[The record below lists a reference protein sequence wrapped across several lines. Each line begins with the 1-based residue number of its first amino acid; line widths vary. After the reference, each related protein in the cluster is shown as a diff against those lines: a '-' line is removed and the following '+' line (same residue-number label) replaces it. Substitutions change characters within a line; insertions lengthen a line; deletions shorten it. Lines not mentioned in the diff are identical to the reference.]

1 MVFLTDRKRATGMGT
16 AKTGTA
22 HFWGMTVSSVALLI
36 LVPLFI
42 FTVGPMLGEKHATV
56 TAYFSRPFPAIVA
69 LLTFIVG
76 LLHFKNG
83 VTVLIEDYFQG
94 LSRKIWIIVMTCGSY
109 AAIATA
115 VFAIARIAL

>member
-1 MVFLTDRKRATGMGT
+1 MGT

-42 FTVGPMLGEKHATV
+42 FTVGPMLGENHATV

>member
-42 FTVGPMLGEKHATV
+42 FTVGPMLGENHATV
-56 TAYFSRPFPAIVA
+56 TAYFSHPLPAIVA

>member
-42 FTVGPMLGEKHATV
+42 FTVGPMLGENHAAV

>member
-1 MVFLTDRKRATGMGT
+1 MGA

-42 FTVGPMLGEKHATV
+42 FTVGPMLGENHATV

-83 VTVLIEDYFQG
+83 VTVLIEDYLQG
-94 LSRKIWIIVMTCGSY
+94 LSRKIWIIVMTCVSY